1 MFTLNPKVR
10 EKSANG
16 VKGVIYGAHV
26 LFNDL
31 PFVGVGTW
39 KAVKATGAF
48 TLTSQPANGE
58 AVTIGSFV
66 YTFKTTL
73 TTASGDVKI
82 GTTLADTQANL
93 VAAINGDQNLIG
105 SGYGSLTRPHPF
117 VSASAFAA
125 NVMTVTA
132 LVGGVAGN
140 LIATT
145 ETVVTGGSWGAATL
159 TGGAADSAADGVFY
173 PALDQYNVSS
183 YASVEQSLWSSG
195 IQSPSTAISKRYQN
209 IASDYD
215 VQGICTAGQAKK
227 KVLPDQFNAPYKR
240 VSKASIVSLLKENP
254 KVTLGFNHNAIQRI
268 RALDS
273 NKFVLQSNAETQFQV
288 VQINADGTLT
298 VGTLFTDAQAHH
310 EWDVVDATKIVGI
323 RNVAAG
329 SYEYRYLTITG
340 TTISFTTANTFAV
353 TGSGSSQ
360 NLNVAKIATG
370 KAALIYRNNTTTYGV
385 RILDVTGAAT
395 LGTESVLT
403 PAIVTVAPFLCNYDT
418 DKFAIFVSSSGTGQV
433 FAANVTGTSIAIG
446 SAYTTAINWGLDT
459 NAQFSNFDA
468 VAINTTNVVFTA
480 YGSTTVA
487 GMVDLMEQISFSGTT
502 VSLVTTFQLQSTST
516 FNPSWVKIVNVAAN
530 TYAIYFNSTSTLN
543 SRYDGS
549 KIAIPFTVAGSTV
562 TVSNT
567 WRRSI
572 DVLVTSQ
579 FQEWYRSFAKVG
591 NYYVNMAGISVAN
604 ATQPVIVHT
613 PCTVEFY
620 NHETLIGSMTTSY
633 PFVNNVVSF
642 DGLPNAEINDYNFYL
657 KVKNTSAQT
666 QQIQIDNI
674 LVEMD

>member
-195 IQSPSTAISKRYQN
+195 IQSPSTAI
-209 IASDYD
+209 
-215 VQGICTAGQAKK
+215 
-227 KVLPDQFNAPYKR
+227 
-240 VSKASIVSLLKENP
+240 
-254 KVTLGFNHNAIQRI
+254 
-268 RALDS
+268 
-273 NKFVLQSNAETQFQV
+273 
-288 VQINADGTLT
+288 
-298 VGTLFTDAQAHH
+298 
-310 EWDVVDATKIVGI
+310 
-323 RNVAAG
+323 
-329 SYEYRYLTITG
+329 
-340 TTISFTTANTFAV
+340 
-353 TGSGSSQ
+353 
-360 NLNVAKIATG
+360 
-370 KAALIYRNNTTTYGV
+370 
-385 RILDVTGAAT
+385 
-395 LGTESVLT
+395 
-403 PAIVTVAPFLCNYDT
+403 
-418 DKFAIFVSSSGTGQV
+418 
-433 FAANVTGTSIAIG
+433 
-446 SAYTTAINWGLDT
+446 
-459 NAQFSNFDA
+459 
-468 VAINTTNVVFTA
+468 
-480 YGSTTVA
+480 
-487 GMVDLMEQISFSGTT
+487 
-502 VSLVTTFQLQSTST
+502 
-516 FNPSWVKIVNVAAN
+516 
-530 TYAIYFNSTSTLN
+530 
-543 SRYDGS
+543 
-549 KIAIPFTVAGSTV
+549 
-562 TVSNT
+562 
-567 WRRSI
+567 
-572 DVLVTSQ
+572 
-579 FQEWYRSFAKVG
+579 
-591 NYYVNMAGISVAN
+591 
-604 ATQPVIVHT
+604 
-613 PCTVEFY
+613 
-620 NHETLIGSMTTSY
+620 
-633 PFVNNVVSF
+633 
-642 DGLPNAEINDYNFYL
+642 
-657 KVKNTSAQT
+657 
-666 QQIQIDNI
+666 
-674 LVEMD
+674 